1 MNYRQFFTSNQW
13 WGKLLGAFFGYLIA
27 GSAGAFFGI
36 IIGNIFDRGLFSHY
50 TRPDWHYHAEKRQ
63 AVQKKFFE
71 ATFLVMGYLAK
82 ADGRVSEQEIRVA
95 EVLMNNMR
103 LNAAQKTLAK
113 QLFLKGKA
121 KNFNLIQTVSEL
133 KIACHDNP
141 DLLRLFMD
149 IQYRVAQTD
158 GLTELKIKAL
168 DEVFKAMGFAP
179 LHQQYRFY
187 EDFFF
192 HRSQQSQS
200 SNQGGYSQQ
209 NSQQGQQNYQY
220 YQQTPNSSLAHAY
233 AILDIS
239 PNTSKQEVK
248 TAYRRLI
255 SRNHPDKLIAQG
267 LPEEMIKIANEKTQ
281 KIRKAYEQICASKGW

>member
-1 MNYRQFFTSNQW
+1 MNWRQFFTSNQW
-13 WGKLLGAFFGYLIA
+13 WGKLLGAFFGYLI
-27 GSAGAFFGI
+27 GGPAGAFFGI
-36 IIGNIFDRGLFSHY
+36 IVGNIFDRGIFSHF

-63 AVQKKFFE
+63 AVQKKFFD

-95 EVLMNNMR
+95 EALMNDLR
-103 LNAAQKTLAK
+103 LNHAQKNCAK
-113 QLFLKGKA
+113 QLFSQGKA
-121 KNFNLIQTVSEL
+121 NNFNLIQTVSEL

-168 DEVFKAMGFAP
+168 DQVFQAMGFAP
-179 LHQQYRFY
+179 IRQQYRFY
-187 EDFFF
+187 EDFFYQ
-192 HRSQQSQS
+192 RAQQQQSS
-200 SNQGGYSQQ
+200 SQGGYSQQ
-209 NSQQGQQNYQY
+209 NNRSSNQNYQR
-220 YQQTPNSSLAHAY
+220 YQQPPHSSLALAY
-233 AILDIS
+233 ALLDIS
-239 PNTSKQEVK
+239 SNASKQEVK